1 MAFTGKITKHPK
13 VMYLTAEQVEIS
25 TKDLTEMNIDGDLHD
40 YKDVKVSVV
49 KDGLILAGSSN

>member
-1 MAFTGKITKHPK
+1 
-13 VMYLTAEQVEIS
+13 MYLTAEQVEIS